1 MQKIFYTI
9 SLLACLLLQS
19 ELKAQELQ
27 AQVQVLTPGIQAT
40 NKQIYQTMET
50 AISEFLNN
58 RKWTD
63 ESYEQEE
70 RIKCQFLI
78 TIKDR
83 ANNNFSGDL
92 QVSYSRPVYMSDY
105 SSPVFVH
112 RDADLNFEYVE
123 FDRLDFTLNTSISNL
138 TSVLAYYVYIIIG
151 LDHDT
156 FSPKG
161 GDPFFNDA
169 QTIVGNSQGGNY
181 TGWSSFDGN
190 KNRFILVDNLLSPAF
205 DNLRV
210 GLYNYHRLGL
220 DQMYEPS
227 KQKAAKETIKKTLM
241 DLKAVNDQ
249 RRNSF
254 LMQLFFDA
262 KSQEIINV
270 FSGGDP
276 MPLADLVELLEEL
289 DASNAQKYQNLGKA

>member
-1 MQKIFYTI
+1 MLKTFSGI
-9 SLLACLLLQS
+9 LLLTALLWLP
-19 ELKAQELQ
+19 ETKAQELN
-27 AQVQVLTPGIQAT
+27 AQVQVLTPSIQAT

-63 ESYEQEE
+63 ENYSQEE
-70 RIKCQFLI
+70 RINCQFVI

-83 ANNNFSGDL
+83 ANNSFSGDL

-112 RDADLNFEYVE
+112 RDADFAFEYVE
-123 FDRLDFTLNTSISNL
+123 FDRLDFTLNTDISNL

-161 GDPFFNDA
+161 GDPFFNNA
-169 QTIVGNSQGGNY
+169 QTIVGNCQGNNY
-181 TGWSSFDGN
+181 TGWSSFDNN
-190 KNRFILVDNLLSPAF
+190 KNRFILVDNLVSPAF
-205 DNLRV
+205 DNLRL

-220 DQMYEPS
+220 DQMHEPS
-227 KQKAAKETIKKTLM
+227 KQKAAKETIKQSLI
-241 DLKAVNDQ
+241 DLKSVNDQ

-254 LMQLFFDA
+254 LMQIFFDA
-262 KSQEIINV
+262 KSQEIVNI

-276 MPLADLVELLEEL
+276 IPLADLKEVLIEI
-289 DASNAQKYQNLGKA
+289 DASNAGRYQQLGKA

>member
-1 MQKIFYTI
+1 MLKIFYTTSI
-9 SLLACLLLQS
+9 LSCLLFLNS
-19 ELKAQELQ
+19 VAAQEIQ

-40 NKQIYQTMET
+40 NKQIYETMQT
-50 AISEFLNN
+50 AISDFLNN

-70 RIKCQFLI
+70 KINCQFVL

-83 ANNNFSGDL
+83 ATNSFTADL

-112 RDADLNFEYVE
+112 RDPDVAFEYVE
-123 FDRLDFTLNTSISNL
+123 FDRLDFTLNTNISNL
-138 TSVLAYYVYIIIG
+138 TSILGYYVYIIIG
-151 LDHDT
+151 MDHDT

-161 GDPFFNDA
+161 GDPFFNNA
-169 QTIVGNSQGGNY
+169 QTIVGNAQGGNY

-205 DNLRV
+205 DNLRL

-220 DQMYEPS
+220 DLMYEPS
-227 KQKAAKETIKKTLM
+227 NQKKAKETIKQSIM
-241 DLKAVNDQ
+241 DLKSVNDQ

-262 KSQEIINV
+262 KSQEIINI

-276 MPLADLVELLEEL
+276 MPLADLKEVLIEI
-289 DASNAQKYQNLGKA
+289 DASNAGRYQKLGKA

>member
-1 MQKIFYTI
+1 MQKIFLTI
-9 SLLACLLLQS
+9 SSLACLLLLS
-19 ELKAQELQ
+19 ELRGQEIQ

-50 AISEFLNN
+50 AISDFLNN
-58 RKWTD
+58 REWTD
-63 ESYEQEE
+63 ENYTQEE
-70 RIKCQFLI
+70 RINCQFII

-83 ANNNFSGDL
+83 ANNNFSGEL

-112 RDADLNFEYVE
+112 RDADLAFQYVE

-138 TSVLAYYVYIIIG
+138 TSILAYYVYIIIG

-161 GDPFFNDA
+161 GDPFYNNA
-169 QTIVGNSQGGNY
+169 QTIVGNSQGSNF
-181 TGWSSFDGN
+181 TGWASFDGN
-190 KNRFILVDNLLSPAF
+190 KNRFILVDNLMSPAF
-205 DNLRV
+205 DKLRM
-210 GLYNYHRLGL
+210 GLYKYHRLGL

-227 KQKAAKETIKKTLM
+227 KQKQAKETIKEALM
-241 DLKAVNDQ
+241 DLKSVNDQ

-262 KSQEIINV
+262 KSQEIINI

-276 MPLADLVELLEEL
+276 IPLADLKEVLEEL
-289 DASNAQKYQNLGKA
+289 DASNAGKYQKLGKA

>member
-1 MQKIFYTI
+1 MQKIFYAI
-9 SLLACLLLQS
+9 SLLSALLWHPDLR
-19 ELKAQELQ
+19 AQELN
-27 AQVQVLTPGIQAT
+27 AQVQVLTPSIQAT
-40 NKQIYQTMET
+40 NKQIYTTMET

-63 ESYEQEE
+63 ENYTQEE
-70 RIKCQFLI
+70 RINCQFVI

-112 RDADLNFEYVE
+112 RDNDFAFEYVE
-123 FDRLDFTLNTSISNL
+123 FDRLDFTLNTDISNL
-138 TSVLAYYVYIIIG
+138 TSMLAYYVYIIIG

-161 GDPFFNDA
+161 GDPFFNNA
-169 QTIVGNSQGGNY
+169 QTIVGNCQGNNF

-190 KNRFILVDNLLSPAF
+190 KNRFVLVDNLVSPAF
-205 DNLRV
+205 DNLR
-210 GLYNYHRLGL
+210 LSMYNYHRQGL
-220 DQMYEPS
+220 DLMYEPS
-227 KQKAAKETIKKTLM
+227 KQKEAKETIKKALM
-241 DLKAVNDQ
+241 DLEAVNNQ
-249 RRNSF
+249 RINSF

-262 KSQEIINV
+262 KSQEIINI

-276 MPLADLVELLEEL
+276 IPLADLKEVLVEL
-289 DASNAQKYQNLGKA
+289 DASNAGKYQELGKA